1 MNLTGAVGSV
11 EGEKL
16 ASKAVGNVTSAL
28 AGLVPGLKV
37 MNRGGQ
43 PGADGAALNIRGFG
57 APLVLV
63 DGIEQDFGYMDPNEI
78 ENISILKDASAAV
91 YGSRA
96 ANGVILVT
104 TKRGKRESPNLT

>member
-1 MNLTGAVGSV
+1 
-11 EGEKL
+11 
-16 ASKAVGNVTSAL
+16 
-28 AGLVPGLKV
+28 

-91 YGSRA
+91 YA
-96 ANGVILVT
+96 PALPMALFWLQP
-104 TKRGKRESPNLT
+104 KEEKRESPNLT